1 MPVLDRF
8 KTASLQV
15 LVLAL
20 ATTAAVQTW
29 RLQGAQ
35 LEAAEARTQQ
45 ATQQAEG
52 ERLARVASE
61 TNRQL
66 ERQYR
71 DQVSEIETRAQADLA
86 QSRVAVGR
94 ARDAGQRLQ
103 RELAGYVE
111 RNRRACADST
121 SLGNGSAKLGNADL
135 LAELFTRADAR
146 AGELAAIADEARIRG
161 LACEAEY
168 QAVNQ
173 AVNQA
178 AHDALNQAGDQ
189 PVEVHTSP

>member
-1 MPVLDRF
+1 MFDSVKR
-8 KTASLQV
+8 ASLRV

-20 ATTAAVQTW
+20 AGTAAVQTW

-35 LEAAEARTQQ
+35 LEASEAKTQQ
-45 ATQQAEG
+45 AKQQADS

-71 DQVSEIETRAQADLA
+71 DQVSEIETRTQADLA
-86 QSRVAVGR
+86 QSRVAVDR

-111 RNRRACADST
+111 RQRSSASAAAAAGQCQAD
-121 SLGNGSAKLGNADL
+121 AAPAVDL
-135 LAELFTRADAR
+135 LAELFRRADQR
-146 AGELAAIADEARIRG
+146 AGELAAIADEAQIRG
-161 LACEAEY
+161 LACEGAYEV
-168 QAVNQ
+168 VNSVGESQ
-173 AVNQA
+173 
-178 AHDALNQAGDQ
+178 
-189 PVEVHTSP
+189 

>member
-1 MPVLDRF
+1 MLDSVKR
-8 KTASLQV
+8 ASLQV

-20 ATTAAVQTW
+20 ASTAAVQTW
-29 RLQGAQ
+29 RLQGAK
-35 LEAAEARTQQ
+35 LEAAEAKTQQ
-45 ATQQAEG
+45 ATQQADS

-71 DQVSEIETRAQADLA
+71 DQVSEIETRAQVDLA
-86 QSRVAVGR
+86 QSRVAVDR

-111 RNRRACADST
+111 RQRASASEAAAAGQCQAD
-121 SLGNGSAKLGNADL
+121 AAPAVDL
-135 LAELFTRADAR
+135 LAELFSRADER
-146 AGELAAIADEARIRG
+146 AGELAAVADEARIRG
-161 LACEAEY
+161 LACEAAY
-168 QAVNQ
+168 DVTNR
-173 AVNQA
+173 
-178 AHDALNQAGDQ
+178 AGNP

>member
-1 MPVLDRF
+1 MLDSF
-8 KTASLQV
+8 KKKALQV

-20 ATTAAVQTW
+20 ASTAAVQTW

-35 LEAAEARTQQ
+35 LEAAEAKTQQ
-45 ATQQAEG
+45 AKQQAES

-86 QSRVAVGR
+86 QSRVAVDR

-103 RELAGYVE
+103 RELAVYVE
-111 RNRRACADST
+111 RQRASASTAAAAGQCQAD
-121 SLGNGSAKLGNADL
+121 AAPAVDL
-135 LAELFTRADAR
+135 LAELFRRADHR
-146 AGELAAIADEARIRG
+146 AGELAAVADEARIRG
-161 LACEAEY
+161 LACEATY
-168 QAVNQ
+168 QTVN
-173 AVNQA
+173 
-178 AHDALNQAGDQ
+178 DAMNQAGDQ

>member
-1 MPVLDRF
+1 MLDSVKR
-8 KTASLQV
+8 ASLQV

-20 ATTAAVQTW
+20 ASTAAVQTW

-35 LEAAEARTQQ
+35 LEASEAKTQQ
-45 ATQQAEG
+45 AKQQAEG

-71 DQVSEIETRAQADLA
+71 EQVSEIETRAQADLA
-86 QSRVAVGR
+86 QSRVAVDR

-111 RNRRACADST
+111 RQRVGASAAAAAGQCQADT
-121 SLGNGSAKLGNADL
+121 APGVDL
-135 LAELFTRADAR
+135 LAELFRRADER

-161 LACEAEY
+161 LACEAAY
-168 QAVNQ
+168 Q

-178 AHDALNQAGDQ
+178 AHDAMNQAGDQ
-189 PVEVHTSP
+189 PTEVHASP

>member
-1 MPVLDRF
+1 MLDSVKRI
-8 KTASLQV
+8 SLQV

-20 ATTAAVQTW
+20 ASTAAIQTW

-35 LEAAEARTQQ
+35 LEAAEAKTQQ
-45 ATQQAEG
+45 ATQQAEA

-71 DQVSEIETRAQADLA
+71 EQVSEIETRAQADLA
-86 QSRVAVGR
+86 QSRVAVDR

-111 RNRRACADST
+111 RQRASASAAAAAGQCQAD
-121 SLGNGSAKLGNADL
+121 AAPAVDL
-135 LAELFTRADAR
+135 LAELFGRADER
-146 AGELAAIADEARIRG
+146 AGELAAVADEARIRG
-161 LACEAEY
+161 LACEASY
-168 QAVNQ
+168 DLVNSS
-173 AVNQA
+173 
-178 AHDALNQAGDQ
+178 GDQ

>member
-1 MPVLDRF
+1 MLVLDSVKR
-8 KTASLQV
+8 ASQQV

-20 ATTAAVQTW
+20 ASSAVVQTW
-29 RLQGAQ
+29 RLHGAQ
-35 LEAAEARTQQ
+35 LEVAEVRTQQ
-45 ATQQAEG
+45 ARQQAEN

-86 QSRVAVGR
+86 QSSLAVDR

-103 RELAGYVE
+103 RELAVYVE
-111 RNRRACADST
+111 RQRASASTAAAAGQCQAD
-121 SLGNGSAKLGNADL
+121 AAPAVDL
-135 LAELFTRADAR
+135 LAELFRRADQR
-146 AGELAAIADEARIRG
+146 AGELAAVADEARIRG
-161 LACEAEY
+161 LACEATY
-168 QAVNQ
+168 QTVN
-173 AVNQA
+173 
-178 AHDALNQAGDQ
+178 DAMNQAGDQ

>member
-1 MPVLDRF
+1 MPVLDNVKR
-8 KTASLQV
+8 ASLQV

-20 ATTAAVQTW
+20 ASTAAVQTW
-29 RLQGAQ
+29 RLHGAQ

-71 DQVSEIETRAQADLA
+71 EQVSEIETRAQADLA
-86 QSRVAVGR
+86 QSRVAVDR

-103 RELAGYVE
+103 RELAAYVE
-111 RNRRACADST
+111 RQRRACADST
-121 SLGNGSAKLGNADL
+121 SVGNGSAKLGNADL
-135 LAELFTRADAR
+135 LAELFRRADAR

-161 LACEAEY
+161 LACEASY
-168 QAVNQ
+168 DAVKN
-173 AVNQA
+173 
-178 AHDALNQAGDQ
+178 AGDQ
-189 PVEVHTSP
+189 PAEVHTSP

>member
-1 MPVLDRF
+1 MFDSVKR
-8 KTASLQV
+8 ASLQV

-20 ATTAAVQTW
+20 ASTAAVQTW
-29 RLQGAQ
+29 RLHGAR
-35 LEAAEARTQQ
+35 LEVAEAKTQQ

-71 DQVSEIETRAQADLA
+71 DQVSEIETRAQVDLA
-86 QSRVAVGR
+86 QSRLAVDR

-103 RELAGYVE
+103 RELATYVE
-111 RNRRACADST
+111 RQRSSTTAAAAAGQCQAD
-121 SLGNGSAKLGNADL
+121 AAPAVDL
-135 LAELFTRADAR
+135 LAELFRRADQR
-146 AGELAAIADEARIRG
+146 AGELAAIADEARVRG
-161 LACEAEY
+161 QACEATY
-168 QAVNQ
+168 QA
-173 AVNQA
+173 AYG
-178 AHDALNQAGDQ
+178 ALNQAGDQ

>member
-1 MPVLDRF
+1 MLVLDSVKR
-8 KTASLQV
+8 ASLQV

-20 ATTAAVQTW
+20 ASTAAVQTW

-35 LEAAEARTQQ
+35 LEAAEAKTQQ

-71 DQVSEIETRAQADLA
+71 EHLSEIETRAQADLA
-86 QSRVAVGR
+86 QSRLAVDR

-111 RNRRACADST
+111 RQRASASAATAAGQCQAD
-121 SLGNGSAKLGNADL
+121 AAPAVDL
-135 LAELFTRADAR
+135 LAELFRRADQR
-146 AGELAAIADEARIRG
+146 AGELAAAADEARVRG
-161 LACEAEY
+161 RACEAAYE
-168 QAVNQ
+168 AV
-173 AVNQA
+173 
-178 AHDALNQAGDQ
+178 DK
-189 PVEVHTSP
+189 TSPF

>member
-1 MPVLDRF
+1 MLVLDSVKR
-8 KTASLQV
+8 ASLQV

-20 ATTAAVQTW
+20 ASTAAVQTW
-29 RLQGAQ
+29 RLHGAQ
-35 LEAAEARTQQ
+35 LEVAEAKTQQ
-45 ATQQAEG
+45 AKQQAES

-86 QSRVAVGR
+86 QSRVAVDR
-94 ARDAGQRLQ
+94 ARDAGLRLQ
-103 RELAGYVE
+103 RELASYVE
-111 RNRRACADST
+111 RQRASASAAAAACQCQADT
-121 SLGNGSAKLGNADL
+121 SPAVDL
-135 LAELFTRADAR
+135 LAELFRRADQR

-161 LACEAEY
+161 LACEASY
-168 QAVNQ
+168 DAVKK
-173 AVNQA
+173 
-178 AHDALNQAGDQ
+178 AGDQ

>member
-1 MPVLDRF
+1 MPVLARF
-8 KTASLQV
+8 KSASLQV

-20 ATTAAVQTW
+20 ASTAAVQTW
-29 RLQGAQ
+29 RLHGAQ
-35 LEAAEARTQQ
+35 LEAAEAKTQQ
-45 ATQQAEG
+45 AKQQAEG

-86 QSRVAVGR
+86 QSRVAVDR

-103 RELAGYVE
+103 RELASYIE
-111 RNRRACADST
+111 RQRANASAATIAGQCQADT
-121 SLGNGSAKLGNADL
+121 GPAVDL
-135 LAELFTRADAR
+135 LAELFRRADER
-146 AGELAAIADEARIRG
+146 AGELAAIADEARVKGR
-161 LACEAEY
+161 ACEAAY
-168 QAVNQ
+168 DAV
-173 AVNQA
+173 
-178 AHDALNQAGDQ
+178 NQAGDQ